1 MCELMKRSDKY
12 SCRTVAQSAVEVE
25 GGVRV
30 IMSSDVC
37 LYTANPPRQSP
48 HPLPKQTSQTLESQK
63 MQVLEP
69 LFPRR
74 GDCEM
79 SLYSSLFSPPSFFLR
94 FIILSP
100 NNASSQ
106 SSHLSLS
113 CARTLS
119 SPSSHYVVSVSLV
132 EAVICMKSEGQRRLT
147 VFDSSWLVWYS
158 GRQQEIAQTDNP
170 SFLSRLRVK
179 YSRAFSLCS
188 ILLIKHLSQYVGTN
202 GGSTISAGGF
212 FVPRGF
218 VIIRKEKYY
227 NSVHF
232 CVTPGWSHKYNPLLW
247 PRQDLQTGDERK
259 CYLDNLC
266 DRAAAKHVGEYLSHT
281 HRHTDT
287 QLWKVGGKAPKAH
300 TL

>member
-1 MCELMKRSDKY
+1 MKVGAPHIDEGPKSAGSQNLCQTFDRPDYERDAGVMCELMKRSDKY

-63 MQVLEP
+63 MEVLEP

-79 SLYSSLFSPPSFFLR
+79 SLYSSLFSPPSFFLC

-147 VFDSSWLVWYS
+147 VFDSS
-158 GRQQEIAQTDNP
+158 
-170 SFLSRLRVK
+170 
-179 YSRAFSLCS
+179 
-188 ILLIKHLSQYVGTN
+188 
-202 GGSTISAGGF
+202 
-212 FVPRGF
+212 
-218 VIIRKEKYY
+218 
-227 NSVHF
+227 
-232 CVTPGWSHKYNPLLW
+232 
-247 PRQDLQTGDERK
+247 
-259 CYLDNLC
+259 
-266 DRAAAKHVGEYLSHT
+266 
-281 HRHTDT
+281 
-287 QLWKVGGKAPKAH
+287 
-300 TL
+300 